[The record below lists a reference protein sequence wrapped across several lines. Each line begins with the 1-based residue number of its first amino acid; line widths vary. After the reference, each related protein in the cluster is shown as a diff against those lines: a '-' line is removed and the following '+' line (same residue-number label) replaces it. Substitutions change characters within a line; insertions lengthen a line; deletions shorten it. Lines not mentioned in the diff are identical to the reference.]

1 MLGPSR
7 VLAYKTIRDHVVLL
21 EHGSCHLR
29 VLVVVMLDEV
39 GVAHAGFLLHE
50 DGGFDDFTE
59 AGGIG
64 IAGF

>member
-21 EHGSCHLR
+21 EHGSGHLR

-39 GVAHAGFLLHE
+39 GVAHARLLLHQ
-50 DGGFDDFTE
+50 DGGFDDFAET
-59 AGGIG
+59 GGIG
-64 IAGF
+64 VAGF